1 MKVSDSS
8 LLDRAAILLSG
19 FCLVHCLAGALLV
32 ASLTVAGG
40 WLSHDVHAVGLLVAL
55 PLAVVALWRGMQIH
69 GRWEVVALGAVG
81 IVLMA
86 TSLFAA
92 HGERFEIGASVA
104 GVIVLALAHFWNMR
118 ASRR

>member
-1 MKVSDSS
+1 MKASDSS
-8 LLDRAAILLSG
+8 LFDRAAILLSG
-19 FCLVHCLAGALLV
+19 LCLVHCLAGALLV
-32 ASLTVAGG
+32 AGMTVLGG

-69 GRWEVVALGAVG
+69 GRWEVVGLGAFG
-81 IVLMA
+81 IGLMA
-86 TSLFAA
+86 ASLFAA

-104 GVIVLALAHFWNMR
+104 GVIVLALAHVWNMR